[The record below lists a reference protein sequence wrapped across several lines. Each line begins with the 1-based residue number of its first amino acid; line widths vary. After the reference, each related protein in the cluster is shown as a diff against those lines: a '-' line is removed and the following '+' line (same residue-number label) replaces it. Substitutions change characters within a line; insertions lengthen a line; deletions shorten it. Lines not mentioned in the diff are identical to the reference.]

1 MNFCRFCGTKE
12 IQFRKNGKF
21 GCVHCIQVFEYPIL
35 QKPKTIPKNVM
46 EGLEN
51 FVKENSKFI
60 NLISFR
66 TRITRNLKSN
76 LFPFYDSMM
85 TKSKQLLAEN
95 GVDIWLYPTGFYPSN
110 TLPENSEN
118 RMGFYLGSEDHIR
131 WEKMVTVLHRIPQE
145 SRAEKKTKNQ
155 IFRFLLQK
163 TNWAELPKIGFIS
176 SCPTNLGL
184 GRRDSILVELDPGV
198 SPRFFSILQTFSE
211 FGIEFAP
218 STDHSFRKI
227 GENPGLVVKI
237 SWKNARAVQKRQ
249 FYKILGLRGSL

>member
-12 IQFRKNGKF
+12 IQFRKSGKF
-21 GCVHCIQVFEYPIL
+21 GCVHCIQVFKYPIL
-35 QKPKTIPKNVM
+35 QKPKIIPKNVM
-46 EGLEN
+46 EGLES

-60 NLISFR
+60 NLLSFR

-76 LFPFYDSMM
+76 LFPFYDSIF

-95 GVDIWLYPTGFYPSN
+95 GMDLWLYPSELYKSN
-110 TLPENSEN
+110 PGENCEVK
-118 RMGFYLGSEDHIR
+118 MGFYLGSEDHIR
-131 WEKMVTVLHRIPQE
+131 WEKMVSVSHRIPQE
-145 SRAEKKTKNQ
+145 SPLEKKTKNQ

-163 TNWAELPKIGFIS
+163 TNWAVFPKIGFIS

-184 GRRDSILVELDPGV
+184 GRRDSVLVELDPGI
-198 SPRFFSILQTFSE
+198 SPRFFSILQTLTE

-218 STDHSFRKI
+218 SSDHSFRKI